1 MANRYEVE
9 IGGRFSALLE
19 ERQPQ
24 ELYDNFKRIIHSVAK
39 QEIGLKQHKQLDN
52 LSCEVINLCERR
64 RKAKINLLNHP
75 DDAEK
80 QIEYRKLNKTVKTL
94 IQKQKREN
102 LQNKIMTLEE
112 DFAKN
117 NTHNLFRSVRELE
130 GKKQKSCMVLKD
142 SQGVI
147 RMKKQEVLTIWQT
160 HFEKHL
166 NTQFPHDEDSLSELD
181 SDMNVEEFPPITQT
195 EVANA
200 VKQLKNLKSPGIDG
214 ITAEL
219 IKSGGTM
226 MVKILVKLFN
236 QVIESEVPPRD
247 WSRMMVTPIHKKG
260 DKMDPN
266 NYRAIALLSIP
277 GKVFCRILMDRSSDI
292 IERSLSESQHGFRP
306 NRGTTDAIFIARQI
320 IEKAREHQVPIHFHF
335 IDFKAA
341 FDTIWREA
349 LWKMLLKTGVPSKIV
364 TLIKTYTTLSAQS

>member
-39 QEIGLKQHKQLDN
+39 QEIGLKQHKQLEN

-75 DDAEK
+75 DDAGK
-80 QIEYRKLNKTVKTL
+80 QIEYRKLNKTVKKL

-130 GKKQKSCMVLKD
+130 GKKQKS
-142 SQGVI
+142 QGVI

-166 NTQFPHDEDSLSELD
+166 NTQFPHDEDALSELD
-181 SDMNVEEFPPITQT
+181 SDMNVEEFSPITQT

-200 VKQLKNLKSPGIDG
+200 VKQQKNRKSPGIDG

-236 QVIESEVPPRD
+236 QVI
-247 WSRMMVTPIHKKG
+247 
-260 DKMDPN
+260 
-266 NYRAIALLSIP
+266 
-277 GKVFCRILMDRSSDI
+277 
-292 IERSLSESQHGFRP
+292 
-306 NRGTTDAIFIARQI
+306 
-320 IEKAREHQVPIHFHF
+320 
-335 IDFKAA
+335 
-341 FDTIWREA
+341 
-349 LWKMLLKTGVPSKIV
+349 
-364 TLIKTYTTLSAQS
+364 

>member
-1 MANRYEVE
+1 MFVY
-9 IGGRFSALLE
+9 IYYKS
-19 ERQPQ
+19 
-24 ELYDNFKRIIHSVAK
+24 IHS
-39 QEIGLKQHKQLDN
+39 
-52 LSCEVINLCERR
+52 ERR

-80 QIEYRKLNKTVKTL
+80 QIEYRKLNKTVKKL

-147 RMKKQEVLTIWQT
+147 RMKKQEVLTIWQI

-166 NTQFPHDEDSLSELD
+166 NTQFPHDEDALSELD
-181 SDMNVEEFPPITQT
+181 SDMNVEEFSPITQT

-200 VKQLKNLKSPGIDG
+200 VKQLKNRKSPGIDG

-292 IERSLSESQHGFRP
+292 IISNKIFQEILKQDCIKLLSDQ
-306 NRGTTDAIFIARQI
+306 
-320 IEKAREHQVPIHFHF
+320 
-335 IDFKAA
+335 
-341 FDTIWREA
+341 
-349 LWKMLLKTGVPSKIV
+349 
-364 TLIKTYTTLSAQS
+364 